1 MADMQGLQHG
11 GTVDR
16 TMTADPVDAP
26 SRASTP
32 AAALDSDDGLRLE
45 HSGDAGPS
53 AGNETRRDR
62 RSSEPP
68 WVDQRAGDRRAATAT
83 AGEQD
88 APEAVESVAA
98 IAGHPL
104 HPSVVPLPIGAF
116 VGAFV
121 ADLAYARSG
130 DPFWARAAR
139 HLTDAGIVTGLMAGS
154 LGAMDFT
161 GREPIRRHGS
171 AWVHGL
177 GNATVLGMALLSRS
191 MRQRD
196 ERRAGERG
204 AMWISGLSVA
214 MLGITGWLGG
224 ELSYRHRIGVIP
236 HGR

>member
-1 MADMQGLQHG
+1 MQGLQHG

-16 TMTADPVDAP
+16 TMTADPVETP
-26 SRASTP
+26 FRASMP

-45 HSGDAGPS
+45 RPDDGRASVS
-53 AGNETRRDR
+53 SETRRDQ
-62 RSSEPP
+62 RSSSPP
-68 WVDQRAGDRRAATAT
+68 WVEDRAGDRRAMTPM
-83 AGEQD
+83 AGDQD

-139 HLTDAGIVTGLMAGS
+139 HLTDAGIVTGLVAGS

-177 GNATVLGMALLSRS
+177 GNATVLGMAVLSRS

-214 MLGITGWLGG
+214 LLGVTGWLGG

-236 HGR
+236 HDR